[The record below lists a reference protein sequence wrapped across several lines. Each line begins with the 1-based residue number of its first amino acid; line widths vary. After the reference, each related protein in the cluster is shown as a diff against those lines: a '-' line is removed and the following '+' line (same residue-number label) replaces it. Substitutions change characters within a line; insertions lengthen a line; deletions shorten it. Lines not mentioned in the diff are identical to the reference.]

1 MADIREFPP
10 APEGTPV
17 SNFVHLHVHSDYSLL
32 DGCAKLDSLIARAKE
47 LNMPA
52 LALTDHGNMF
62 GVLNFEHICHKNGIN
77 PIVGCEFYCT
87 EDHTKKQNTRYG
99 KHNYHLILLCE
110 NETGYKNMCWL
121 NSKSF
126 CDEGSL
132 YYGKPRIDFEMLKQ
146 YHEGIICLSACVAGE
161 LPQAVINGNMEDA
174 EEVALRYKEL
184 FGPDHYYIEIQNHG
198 LPEEK
203 IAAEGMI
210 KIARKLDIPLVVTND
225 IHYINKDDAEAQL
238 ALNCI
243 GRKNLLDDPQSAE
256 KSMGGADKIS
266 EWYFKTEE
274 EMRLLF
280 PDIPEAYENT
290 IKIANMCNLTIH
302 QYTTPE
308 LKDCLPRFELPKEFQ
323 THEDYSKNQDDY
335 VRYIVEKG
343 LKERYPEITPEI
355 RERAE
360 HELGIIFKMGFS
372 GYFLIVWEFINWAKS
387 TWDNVNNKPKPYIPI
402 GPGRGS
408 GAGSLVA
415 YSMGITDIDPFRF
428 NLIFERFLNPE
439 RVSMPDFDVDM
450 DFDYRQ
456 DIIQHTR
463 DLYGDPQVG
472 HIVTF
477 GTLKPKNCLAD
488 VGRILDIPLNI
499 VAKVKACIPDSPKA
513 KLKNAFEEPNEKFP
527 DGGKLIPVAKD
538 PMGTI
543 GLQPQVFERWINLCK
558 KLEGMNRNTGLHAS
572 GMVIGLTEL
581 PDWAPVF
588 KDAKTGEVAVQYT
601 MDIIEPCGL
610 VKFDYLGLK
619 TLSLIRYAEDII
631 NRHKKPEEPVFVT
644 ANVSETDSET
654 FDLFDRGDSVAVF
667 QFESP
672 GMQKILRQVKPR
684 CIEELVALNALYRP
698 GPMDYIPQ
706 YIDGKWKPE
715 TIHYPDPCLEG
726 LLKETYGVMVYQ
738 EQVMLVSQKI
748 AGFSLGASD
757 ELRRAMGKKKPDVLM
772 KKKNDFIE
780 GALKQGFTEKHADDI
795 FEIMIPFAGYGFNK
809 SHAAAYTVLA
819 YRTGWLKCHYPAA
832 FMAANLTNELT
843 STDGVPQYIE
853 ESKRMGLTVVPPDI
867 NESYSEFDA
876 VGDRIIFAFRGM
888 KGMGKEA
895 ADAIVNERNKNGPYK
910 SFMDFLERCIPL
922 QETSTDS
929 ETGKVT
935 KKSLLNS
942 KSVEVCIK
950 TGAFDKLGQNRP
962 TLLLNMEE
970 AIKYVNDKNNGTDN
984 GQGDLF
990 GDTDEKVYADFQFKE
1005 VPDLPTME
1013 KLNLEMEVIGCY
1025 VSGHPLDDY
1034 KDVIKKCVTLTSTD
1048 MVRASQEAAIEKAS
1062 LQANGA
1068 NSWAARNT
1076 GKIHTVLG
1084 FLHDLHIIRTKKGT
1098 GPEMAFAKLQDYSG
1112 EIELTFFPSVWNDK
1126 VDKNSGQITK
1136 EGLYRKIKDQTITA
1150 FKGKVEAKEN
1160 FEDGAPAFL
1169 VESLEDANSLKEKS
1183 IQEVHISLESNFHD
1197 EKAIAEIKE
1206 FLFEK
1211 SGNCSV
1217 YFHLKTQQGMYIVKG
1232 NQQLLVA
1239 SDPDTLYELES
1250 FPLVERVWTA

>member
-1034 KDVIKKCVTLTSTD
+1034 KDVIKKCVTLTSAD

-1126 VDKNSGQITK
+1126 VDKNSEQITK